1 MTNLFKKNNK
11 EPEEL
16 IRNITF
22 SGESPN
28 LILKGE
34 KNTTWTIDESV
45 STNQTG
51 NNNGIRVGDK
61 LSLRDSLQFE
71 FAKAVVNRV
80 SHTDIGSLK
89 REDFE
94 HPEKY
99 PSREEMY
106 KHLENYYGVRINDN
120 TKIVVI
126 KFTVLKEK
134 TKWYQ

>member
-1 MTNLFKKNNK
+1 MTSLFKKNNQ
-11 EPEEL
+11 EHEEI

-22 SGESPN
+22 SGALPN

-34 KNTTWTIDESV
+34 KNTTWRIDEPVPIKRTSN
-45 STNQTG
+45 TQ
-51 NNNGIRVGDK
+51 GIKVGDK
-61 LSLRDSLQFE
+61 LSLRDNLQFE

-80 SHTDIGSLK
+80 THTTMGSLK
-89 REDFE
+89 REDFDG
-94 HPEKY
+94 HEKY
-99 PSREEMY
+99 SSRDEMY
-106 KHLENYYGVRINDN
+106 NQFGNYYHIKVNDD